1 MKRAVFLV
9 LAACGGPITLHPPIC
24 ASSTARNP
32 ARVDLD
38 PITTR
43 KGAEDDSNVSWS
55 HPPPAEA
62 LTAGMQSEIA
72 ARALEG
78 GEPGGYRVKCSLDR
92 FALRSFPR
100 LAGTGATLTLYI
112 DLACDAQRRDD
123 DVQIWRGPL
132 RARAIAAAG
141 AVPGTDSGIAQKL
154 ADRVMSDAS
163 RELASDLVV
172 RALGLGGAPSARVFA
187 DEATRTRT
195 AGVDDSP
202 FGPAALAESIDR
214 VASSE
219 GRGLG
224 LSTRD
229 LDPATRA
236 GAWNAIAMSTGPGDP
251 LYAGDVTPD
260 EEPVVRFYQYKALA
274 RASSKT
280 SLGRLR
286 DLLAR
291 EDEPYLAEL
300 AKDALA
306 TGGIGVP
313 RRTNASA
320 VTNGTTTSP

>member
-1 MKRAVFLV
+1 VTIGFLV
-9 LAACGGPITLHPPIC
+9 LAACGGPITLHPPLC
-24 ASSTARNP
+24 APSDAREP
-32 ARVDLD
+32 ARVDID
-38 PITTR
+38 PISTR
-43 KGAEDDSNVSWS
+43 KGAEDDSNVAWG

-100 LAGTGATLTLYI
+100 FAGTGATLTLYV
-112 DLACDAQRRDD
+112 DLGCAVERRHD
-123 DVQIWRGPL
+123 DVDVWRGAL
-132 RARAIAAAG
+132 RARAIGSASAAPATDAG
-141 AVPGTDSGIAQKL
+141 LVQKL

-163 RELASDLVV
+163 RELVSDLVV
-172 RALGLGGAPSARVFA
+172 RVLSLGGAPSSRVFA
-187 DEATRTRT
+187 DEAARTRT

-202 FGPAALAESIDR
+202 FGPAALAEAIDR
-214 VASSE
+214 VASAE

-236 GAWNAIAMSTGPGDP
+236 GAWNAIAMAAGPGDP
-251 LYAGDVTPD
+251 LYAGEVTPD
-260 EEPVVRFYQYKALA
+260 EEPIVRFYQYKALA
-274 RASSKT
+274 RASSKA
-280 SLGRLR
+280 SLERLR
-286 DLLAR
+286 ELAAR

-300 AKDALA
+300 AKDARA
-306 TGGIGVP
+306 TGGVGVA

-320 VTNGTTTSP
+320 VTKGTTTSP